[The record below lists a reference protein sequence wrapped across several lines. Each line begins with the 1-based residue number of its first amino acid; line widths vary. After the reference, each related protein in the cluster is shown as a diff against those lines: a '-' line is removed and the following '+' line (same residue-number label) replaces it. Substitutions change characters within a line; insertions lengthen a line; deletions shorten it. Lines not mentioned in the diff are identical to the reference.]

1 MVICCIKSGRALP
14 CLIFR
19 EIHGETGNIFV
30 FAIDH
35 YRSTRILLL
44 KTLYQQMNE
53 NCFYTTY
60 NTDLQAA
67 LSNSDLSAIKYR
79 LYLNIYFFRNL
90 QMKS

>member
-1 MVICCIKSGRALP
+1 
-14 CLIFR
+14 
-19 EIHGETGNIFV
+19 
-30 FAIDH
+30 
-35 YRSTRILLL
+35 
-44 KTLYQQMNE
+44 MNE

-67 LSNSDLSAIKYR
+67 LSNLDLSAIKYR